1 MKVITGLQDHANYVI
16 ERFFCQTLKQAF
28 SHICE
33 ESIYFISDLEVL

>member
-1 MKVITGLQDHANYVI
+1 MKAITGSQDHADHVI
-16 ERFFCQTLKQAF
+16 GRVFCQTLKQAF